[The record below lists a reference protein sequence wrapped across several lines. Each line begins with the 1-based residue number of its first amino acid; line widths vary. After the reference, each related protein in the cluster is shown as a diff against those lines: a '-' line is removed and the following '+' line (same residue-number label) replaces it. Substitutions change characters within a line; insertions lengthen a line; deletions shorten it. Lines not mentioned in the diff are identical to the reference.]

1 MVIEPYQMLG
11 EIKEDLA
18 DVLGVDV
25 VGLRHPRTMFG
36 FRNDGGYVFNTIHNV
51 QPLTPIE
58 NLLAM
63 YETVRDCGRY
73 PLN

>member
-1 MVIEPYQMLG
+1 MIRAAEAVRAQVAARI
-11 EIKEDLA
+11 
-18 DVLGVDV
+18 
-25 VGLRHPRTMFG
+25 RTFG
-36 FRNDGGYVFNTIHNV
+36 PGGGYVFNTIHNV

-63 YETVRDCGRY
+63 YETVRKCGRY

>member
-1 MVIEPYQMLG
+1 
-11 EIKEDLA
+11 
-18 DVLGVDV
+18 VDTQHTLPNGTPDAV
-25 VGLRHPRTMFG
+25 RAQVAERIRIFG
-36 FRNDGGYVFNTIHNV
+36 PGGGYVFNTIHNV